1 MASPNSSKRRGG
13 FGSCEAAG
21 VAVAEFCRI
30 SAVNIIQTYMQS
42 TTQSAKAELFRS
54 LHRGPKILVLP
65 NAWDVASARIFEE
78 AGASAIATTSAGVAF
93 TLGYPD
99 GQKIPRKEMLA
110 VVARIAGKVKLP
122 VTADVESGYGKRPED
137 AARTAVAVIEA
148 GAVGLN
154 LEDANHENERSLVEL
169 PVQLEKIQAVRGA
182 GSRLG
187 VALVINARTDVYL
200 EQIGAPESRYDE
212 TVRRLSAYRD
222 AGADCLFAPGIR
234 DRDTIA
240 RLVRDLRHP
249 LNILVGPGSPPIPE
263 LQKLNVAR
271 VSLGSSAMRAT
282 LGLAKKI
289 AGEVLTSGTYGTLED
304 APPHL
309 DVNRMMSA

>member
-1 MASPNSSKRRGG
+1 MP
-13 FGSCEAAG
+13 
-21 VAVAEFCRI
+21 
-30 SAVNIIQTYMQS
+30 S

-54 LHRGPKILVLP
+54 LHRGRKILVLP

-78 AGASAIATTSAGVAF
+78 AGAAAIATTSAGVAF

-99 GQKIPRKEMLA
+99 GEKIPREEMLA
-110 VVARIAGKVKLP
+110 VVARIAAKVKLP
-122 VTADVESGYGKRPED
+122 ITADVESGYGNRPED
-137 AARTAVAVIEA
+137 AAQTALEVIEA

-154 LEDANHENERSLVEL
+154 LEDAIHETERALVEL
-169 PVQLEKIQAVRGA
+169 PLQLEKINAVKEA
-182 GSRLG
+182 GRKLG

-200 EQIGAPESRYDE
+200 EQIGAPEMRYDE
-212 TVRRLSAYRD
+212 TIRRLSAYRD

-234 DRDTIA
+234 DVETIA

-249 LNILVGPGSPPIPE
+249 LNVLAGPGSPPIPE
-263 LQKLNVAR
+263 LQKLGVAR

-282 LGLAKKI
+282 LGFAKKI
-289 AGEVLTSGTYGTLED
+289 ASEVFTSGTYATLED
-304 APPHL
+304 APPHV